1 MRLKLKWMNEW
12 ICLHVSVKRKSIY
25 ARTQLLNTVHGIDRR
40 FDWIKDVSRWCLPL
54 KEAFEEKEERIRK
67 FEQKFWVLLYCVYTS
82 CGSVYKSFHLN
93 AVHIRERVQWMA
105 HNATN
110 NDNDSFSNFFATSSN
125 IFVSKFQSNCEVRL
139 NSQFVR
145 LPMALA
151 ATLFCPAIIAGTTDV
166 VCIFPHYNAIALII
180 SSVSKRISIKVLA
193 QTQSLH
199 MFNTCSCFFHFKL
212 RQKKRSTLCLSL
224 VSGCCLFCLICWYCG
239 ISLFA
244 MLSCHLINWLKPSA

>member
-1 MRLKLKWMNEW
+1 MNGYVCMCLSKGNPFMHVRNCWIPFMESIAGLIELKTYHDDACHWKK
-12 ICLHVSVKRKSIY
+12 SSKRK
-25 ARTQLLNTVHGIDRR
+25 RL
-40 FDWIKDVSRWCLPL
+40 
-54 KEAFEEKEERIRK
+54 RIRK
-67 FEQKFWVLLYCVYTS
+67 FEQKFWVLLNCVFTS
-82 CGSVYKSFHLN
+82 CGSVFKSFHLN

-145 LPMALA
+145 LPIALV

-166 VCIFPHYNAIALII
+166 VCIFPHNNAIALII

-212 RQKKRSTLCLSL
+212 RQKKTFHSDYLLFMDVVYFVWFVDIVEFHCLQ
-224 VSGCCLFCLICWYCG
+224 C
-239 ISLFA
+239 
-244 MLSCHLINWLKPSA
+244 